1 MKKCNQCSYQFDNE
15 DWQCPTCNFKP
26 NFIDGYL
33 SFAPELAQENE
44 GFEAYYFDSLAKLEA
59 KNFWFCNRNRLIIWA
74 FNKYFKQA
82 KNFLEIGCGTG
93 FVLSGIEN
101 EFPHLNVYGSEI
113 FTNGLNF
120 ASQRLK
126 QAQIFQMDA
135 RKIPFKNEFD
145 VIGAFDVI
153 EHIQEDDQVLE
164 QMFNA
169 TKSDGGIMITVPQHR
184 WLWSQA
190 DEYAH
195 HVRRYTAKE
204 LKNKVAAAGFKVVK
218 MTSFVSLLL
227 PLMIVSRLKPKKV
240 NQQFDILSEFKI
252 SPFLNNILELIL
264 KIELFLIKMNI
275 SFPWG
280 GSLLL
285 IAKKN

>member
-15 DWQCPTCNFKP
+15 NWQCPNCNFKP
-26 NFIDGYL
+26 NLIDGYL

-101 EFPHLNVYGSEI
+101 NFPHLNVYGSEI

-120 ASQRLK
+120 ASQRLTK
-126 QAQIFQMDA
+126 AQIFQMDA
-135 RKIPFKNEFD
+135 RQIPFEQEFD

-153 EHIQEDDQVLE
+153 EHIQEDDQVLD
-164 QMFNA
+164 QMFKA
-169 TKSDGGIMITVPQHR
+169 TQLRGGVILTVPQHR
-184 WLWSQA
+184 WLWSQT

-204 LKNKVAAAGFKVVK
+204 LKNKVEAAGFQVVK

-227 PLMIVSRLKPKKV
+227 PLMMISRLKPKKANV
-240 NQQFDILSEFKI
+240 KYDVLAEFKI
-252 SPFLNNILELIL
+252 SNFLNNTLESILNLELM
-264 KIELFLIKMNI
+264 LIKNGI
-275 SFPWG
+275 SFPAG

-285 IAKKN
+285 IAKK